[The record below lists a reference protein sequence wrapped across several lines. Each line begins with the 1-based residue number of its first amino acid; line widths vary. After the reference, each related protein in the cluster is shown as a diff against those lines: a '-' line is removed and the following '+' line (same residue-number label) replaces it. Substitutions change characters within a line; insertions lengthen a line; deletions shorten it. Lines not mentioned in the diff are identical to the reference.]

1 MIRCLGI
8 QHYTTYSVMTKE
20 FVILIALPFL
30 MCLYICFQAKIFEY
44 KVLVYNIMQTH
55 THKSTSLMIFFAI
68 HFALAYQAAKAH
80 KFFS

>member
-1 MIRCLGI
+1 
-8 QHYTTYSVMTKE
+8 MTKE
-20 FVILIALPFL
+20 FVILIALLFL

-55 THKSTSLMIFFAI
+55 THI

-80 KFFS
+80 EFFS

>member
-30 MCLYICFQAKIFEY
+30 MCLYIFFQAKIFEY
-44 KVLVYNIMQTH
+44 KVLVYNIM
-55 THKSTSLMIFFAI
+55 
-68 HFALAYQAAKAH
+68 
-80 KFFS
+80 